1 MQLLISD
8 ANIIIDIETGGLIDQ
23 MFRLEYRFGVPNV
36 LFEQELQQQHG
47 HLVTLGLEVLEVH
60 SEAVRYAE
68 TLGGRYRATGAMD
81 LLALALARQECCSL
95 LSGDKALRQ
104 VAKKEG
110 VDVKGTIWLVG
121 EMLQAKVVTR
131 KQARAAYAAM
141 LSDGRR
147 LPEIEIKKQLG
158 KTEGD

>member
-8 ANIIIDIETGGLIDQ
+8 ANIIIDIEAGKLVNQ
-23 MFRLEYRFGVPNV
+23 MFRLEYRFGVPDV
-36 LFEQELQQQHG
+36 LFDLELREQHG
-47 HLVTLGLEVLEVH
+47 HLVTLGLEVMEVK

-68 TLGGRYRATGAMD
+68 TLGERYRSTGAID
-81 LLALALARQECCSL
+81 LLALALARQECCPL

-104 VAKKEG
+104 AAKKEG
-110 VDVKGTIWLVG
+110 VDVRGTIWLVG

-147 LPEIEIKKQLG
+147 LPEDEIKKQL
-158 KTEGD
+158 DPD

>member
-8 ANIIIDIETGGLIDQ
+8 ANIIIDIEAGKLVNQ
-23 MFRLEYRFGVPNV
+23 MFRLAYRFGVPDV
-36 LFEQELQQQHG
+36 LFDLELREQHG
-47 HLVTLGLEVLEVH
+47 HLVTLGLEVMEVK

-68 TLGGRYRATGAMD
+68 TLGERYRSTGAID
-81 LLALALARQECCSL
+81 LLALALARQECCPL

-104 VAKKEG
+104 AAKKEG
-110 VDVKGTIWLVG
+110 VDVRGTIWLVS

-141 LSDGRR
+141 MSDGRR
-147 LPEIEIKKQLG
+147 LPEHEIKKQL
-158 KTEGD
+158 EQD

>member
-8 ANIIIDIETGGLIDQ
+8 ANIIIDIEAGGLVNQ
-23 MFRLEYRFGVPNV
+23 MFRLEYRFGVPDV
-36 LFEQELQQQHG
+36 LFDLELREQHG
-47 HLVTLGLEVLEVH
+47 HLVTLGLEVLEVQ

-68 TLGGRYRATGAMD
+68 TLRERYRATGAMD
-81 LLALALARQECCSL
+81 LLALALARQECCPL

-131 KQARAAYAAM
+131 KQARAAYAVM

-147 LPEIEIKKQLG
+147 LPETEIKKQL
-158 KTEGD
+158 EQD

>member
-8 ANIIIDIETGGLIDQ
+8 ANIIIDIEAGGLVNQ
-23 MFRLEYRFGVPNV
+23 MFRLEYRFGVPDV
-36 LFEQELQQQHG
+36 LFDLELREQHG
-47 HLVTLGLEVLEVH
+47 HLVTLGLEVLEVK

-68 TLGGRYRATGAMD
+68 TLGERYRATSAMD
-81 LLALALARQECCSL
+81 LLALALARQECCPL

-104 VAKKEG
+104 AARKEG
-110 VDVKGTIWLVG
+110 VDVRGTIWLVG

-131 KQARAAYAAM
+131 KQARAAYTAM

-147 LPEIEIKKQLG
+147 LPENEIKEQLAQ
-158 KTEGD
+158 D

>member
-8 ANIIIDIETGGLIDQ
+8 ANIIIDIEAGGLVKQ
-23 MFRLEYRFGVPNV
+23 MFRLEYRFGVPDV
-36 LFEQELQQQHG
+36 LFDLELREQHG
-47 HLVTLGLEVLEVH
+47 HLVTLGLEVLEVK
-60 SEAVRYAE
+60 SESVRYAE
-68 TLGGRYRATGAMD
+68 TLGERYRAAGAMD
-81 LLALALARQECCSL
+81 LLALALARQECCPL

-104 VAKKEG
+104 AAKKEG
-110 VDVKGTIWLVG
+110 VDVRGTIWLVG

-147 LPEIEIKKQLG
+147 LPENEIKKQL
-158 KTEGD
+158 EPD